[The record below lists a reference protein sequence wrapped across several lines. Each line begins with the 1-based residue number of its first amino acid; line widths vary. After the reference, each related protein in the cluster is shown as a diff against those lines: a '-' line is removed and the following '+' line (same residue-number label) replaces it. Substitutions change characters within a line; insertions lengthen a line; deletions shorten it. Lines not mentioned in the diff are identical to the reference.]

1 MGLSRPFEYVSFYIP
16 LNTTDSLHRLP
27 TYIHGGGCLPWLSYP
42 KGFLCRNFLHTP
54 QYAPLS
60 FAFLF
65 LRYLGTSG
73 SCRETSDCI
82 RIPRFFAQRGSW
94 GIRPPKTGHLTP
106 GTTLLGLEKGIDRFI
121 RLRLLEVCLQHLR
134 KCPGMHLIHS
144 SLWLVIARV
153 VATFDI
159 KKKVVNGV
167 PVEMNVKEKNA
178 FFR

>member
-1 MGLSRPFEYVSFYIP
+1 M
-16 LNTTDSLHRLP
+16 
-27 TYIHGGGCLPWLSYP
+27 
-42 KGFLCRNFLHTP
+42 
-54 QYAPLS
+54 
-60 FAFLF
+60 
-65 LRYLGTSG
+65 
-73 SCRETSDCI
+73 
-82 RIPRFFAQRGSW
+82 
-94 GIRPPKTGHLTP
+94 
-106 GTTLLGLEKGIDRFI
+106 GLEKGINRFI
-121 RLRLLEVCLQHLR
+121 CLRLLEVCLQHLR